1 MDKNRNLR
9 NDNIV
14 NYNEN
19 NDHPKNGG
27 HKNDNVKN
35 DRPRRGSIKSDN
47 TKVENKAAEKG
58 MLTGMFRDR
67 RSTENAYNSMH
78 ERGYTED
85 EINLVMSKET
95 HEKYFSEDK
104 EETELGNKAAAGS
117 GAGSAIGGAI
127 GAVAGVI
134 AAIGTSVV
142 IPGLGLVVAGP
153 IAAGLAGAGAGGIAG
168 GIIGALVGWG
178 IPKERAKIYESG
190 INDGHIVMGVQP
202 KNEEDAKH
210 FERTWHENDAREVHR

>member
-1 MDKNRNLR
+1 
-9 NDNIV
+9 
-14 NYNEN
+14 
-19 NDHPKNGG
+19 
-27 HKNDNVKN
+27 
-35 DRPRRGSIKSDN
+35 
-47 TKVENKAAEKG
+47 

-67 RSTENAYNSMH
+67 RSTESAYDSMH
-78 ERGYTED
+78 DIGYTEE

-95 HEKYFSEDK
+95 HDKYFSDDK

-117 GAGSAIGGAI
+117 GAGSAIGGTVGAI
-127 GAVAGVI
+127 AGVV

-153 IAAGLAGAGAGGIAG
+153 VAAGLAGAGVGGITG

-190 INDGHIVMGVQP
+190 IKDGHIVMGVTP
-202 KNEEDAKH
+202 KNDDDAEYLEKNWHKNEGQEIHRLNSENEKKEDVT
-210 FERTWHENDAREVHR
+210 RQS

>member
-1 MDKNRNLR
+1 MNKDDNLR
-9 NDNIV
+9 NENLGDDN
-14 NYNEN
+14 
-19 NDHPKNGG
+19 
-27 HKNDNVKN
+27 
-35 DRPRRGSIKSDN
+35 R
-47 TKVENKAAEKG
+47 AAEKG

-95 HEKYFSEDK
+95 HDKYFTNDM
-104 EETELGNKAAAGS
+104 EETELGHKAAAGT
-117 GAGSAIGGAI
+117 GAGSAIGGTI
-127 GAVAGVI
+127 GAIAGII

-153 IAAGLAGAGAGGIAG
+153 IAAGLAGAGAGGLAG

-190 INDGHIVMGVQP
+190 IKDGHIVLGVHP
-202 KNEEDAKH
+202 KNDEDAEY
-210 FERTWHENDAREVHR
+210 FERTWHENDAREIHR

>member
-1 MDKNRNLR
+1 LECFNQKEISSEREKVNPKSKKENIMEKNKDLRKDKR
-9 NDNIV
+9 
-14 NYNEN
+14 
-19 NDHPKNGG
+19 
-27 HKNDNVKN
+27 
-35 DRPRRGSIKSDN
+35 
-47 TKVENKAAEKG
+47 AAEKG

-95 HEKYFSEDK
+95 HDKYFTEDK
-104 EETELGNKAAAGS
+104 EETELGHKAAAGS
-117 GAGSAIGGAI
+117 GAGSAIGGTI
-127 GAVAGVI
+127 GAVAGII

-190 INDGHIVMGVQP
+190 IKDGHIVLGVRP
-202 KNEEDAKH
+202 KNDEDAEH
-210 FERTWHENDAREVHR
+210 FERTWHENDAREIHR